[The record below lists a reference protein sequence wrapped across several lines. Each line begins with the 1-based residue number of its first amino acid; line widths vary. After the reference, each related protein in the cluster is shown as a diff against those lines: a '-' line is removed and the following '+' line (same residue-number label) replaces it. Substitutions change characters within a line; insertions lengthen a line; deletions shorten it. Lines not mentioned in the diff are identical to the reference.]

1 MEEKINNKI
10 TEIKSIVKEITQHFA
25 YTSEQINM
33 ITLAYLS
40 MIMLDDEIEDLIME
54 ALSKVKIIFTEYEV
68 NVAYQ
73 NLVTHRCNQKI
84 LNDLSKDQAC
94 YLNYLVDQNGLY
106 GIPIIILPLKEE
118 LFETMDSL
126 THELKHAVNEVI
138 PNFFT
143 YNNQGFYYSGLALEG
158 EGILWS
164 GEIDEAFNCYL
175 TKIYLDNIAYLK
187 RFAIHDLEIQA
198 LLNKIKIPS
207 KYIYSSEEYV
217 RTYKKLFDSKYLFRL
232 FYYTCL
238 YKDFDELDK
247 AIEALFKGRL
257 DALEFFDEE
266 KSKKRKHIK
275 KYMNHSLIRKRQ
287 QIIPFIK

>member
-10 TEIKSIVKEITQHFA
+10 TEIKLIVQEITKPFA

-68 NVAYQ
+68 NVVYQ

-84 LNDLSKDQAC
+84 LKDLSKDQAC

-106 GIPIIILPLKEE
+106 GLPIIILPLKEE

-126 THELKHAVNEVI
+126 IHELKHAINEVI
-138 PNFFT
+138 PDFFT
-143 YNNQGFYYSGLALEG
+143 YHGEGFYNSGLALAG
-158 EGILWS
+158 ENILWA
-164 GEIDEAFNCYL
+164 EKIDEAFNCYL

-187 RFAIHDLEIQA
+187 RFSIKDLEIQA
-198 LLNKIKIPS
+198 LLNKIKIPQ
-207 KYIYSSEEYV
+207 KYNYSSEELV
-217 RTYKKLFDSKYLFRL
+217 LAYKKLFDSQYLFRL

-238 YKDFDELDK
+238 YKDFDELNT
-247 AIEALFKGRL
+247 AIENLFKGRME
-257 DALEFFDEE
+257 ALEFFDEE
-266 KSKKRKHIK
+266 KSKKRKRLK
-275 KYMNHSLIRKRQ
+275 KYMNHSLIRNRQ
-287 QIIPFIK
+287 KIIPYIK